1 MMWLC
6 DEMLAR
12 LARLLRAAGEDTA
25 LAPCGAGDRELLT
38 LAASEGRRILTR
50 DRRLA
55 ERAGGLGRWLAAD
68 SVMGQADELA
78 HAEPIDWRTGRYTR
92 CLMDNAPLRP
102 ASADELAGIPESA
115 RSGGGPFRR
124 CPVCGRVYWP
134 GSHVR
139 RLDERLDRLAEI
151 ALTSRASPRTARN
164 S

>member
-1 MMWLC
+1 MKWLC

-12 LARLLRAAGEDTA
+12 LARLLRAAGEDTT
-25 LAPCGAGDRELLT
+25 LAPSGASDVELLT
-38 LAASEGRRILTR
+38 LAASEGRRIVTR

-55 ERAGGLGRWLAAD
+55 ERAGDRGRWLAAD
-68 SVMGQADELA
+68 SVMGQAEEVA
-78 HAEPIDWRTGRYTR
+78 HTEPIDWRTRRYTR
-92 CLMDNAPLRP
+92 CLMDNTPLEL
-102 ASADELAGIPESA
+102 ASADELGDIPERA

-124 CPVCGRVYWP
+124 CPACGRIYWP

-139 RLDERLDRLAEI
+139 RLDERLDHLAEI

>member
-12 LARLLRAAGEDTA
+12 LARLLRAAGEDAA
-25 LAPCGAGDRELLT
+25 LAPSGAGDRELLT
-38 LAASEGRRILTR
+38 LSASEGRRILTR

-55 ERAGGLGRWLAAD
+55 ERAGELGRWLASD
-68 SVMGQADELA
+68 SVVGQAEEVA
-78 HAEPIDWRTGRYTR
+78 HTEPIDWRTRRYTR
-92 CLMDNAPLRP
+92 CLMDNAPLQP

-124 CPVCGRVYWP
+124 CPACGRIYWP

-139 RLDERLDRLAEI
+139 RLDQRLDHLAEI
-151 ALTSRASPRTARN
+151 AFTSRASRHTARN